1 MLTKCKILV
10 AGTAGFCFGVD
21 RAVKIVYNN
30 LNNLNNVVTLGPII
44 HNQSVV
50 SDLESKGVRVVNDV
64 DDVKSGQTVI
74 IRSHGVS
81 ADVYKRL
88 SEMNVN
94 VVDATCPFVSRIHK
108 IVKEKS
114 RDGYLVAIAGD
125 KTHPE
130 VIGISGHCES
140 ECYVFSQLDELKLL
154 LSQVEN
160 ENMIFVAQ
168 TTFNKQLWERCKEY
182 IQSVNKSA
190 LIFDTICDATS
201 KRQEEAISIASKADK
216 MIIVGD
222 RHSSNTLKLKS
233 ICSEYCPCYLV
244 EEAKELYDLDFYS
257 VHYLGISAGASTPAY
272 IIQEVKKTMS
282 DILENKEEEFNFEE
296 AIEQS
301 LKRIYIGARVTGI
314 VTAVNKTEVLVD
326 IGTKHTGVIPRDELS
341 ADSSKL
347 PEEVVS
353 VGDEVEVI
361 VLKTNDQE
369 GVDTLSKK
377 QVDAMVGFENVVKAY
392 EEKTV
397 LTGVVTNIL
406 KRGVLV
412 STKGFKVFIPAS
424 QATERRGDSLDDLLN
439 KTVDFKI
446 IDVDKTRNRA
456 VGSIRIIATEKR
468 AEERAKFF
476 ESAEVGQVV
485 TGKVKSVTDYGA
497 FVDLGG
503 VDGLVRKIDLT
514 WARIKH
520 PSDVVSVGDEIEVT
534 IKSIDKESEKVSLS
548 LKKEEDNPW
557 IIFSKNYG
565 VGQVITVKIVSITSF
580 GAFAQIIEGIDGLI
594 HISQIANQRVDN
606 VADILSVGQEVE
618 VKITEIDEDNKR
630 ISLSMRALL
639 PEPEKVEKPVEE
651 EDTAEALSDEPNVV
665 YSTENPPTFDEEEEP
680 TEEKADEAVEET
692 AEEPALDKAEEP
704 AEESVEEPTEEKA
717 DEAVEETAE
726 EPVPEKVEEP
736 AEESAEEPTEEK
748 ADEVAEETAEEPAQ
762 EKAEEPAEESAEEPA
777 EESAEEPTEEK
788 ADEAVEETAEEPVP
802 EKAEE
807 PAVESAE

>member
-10 AGTAGFCFGVD
+10 AETAGFCFGVD

-30 LNNLNNVVTLGPII
+30 LNDLNNVVTLGPII

-50 SDLESKGVRVVNDV
+50 FDLESKGVGVVNDV
-64 DDVKSGQTVI
+64 DEVKSGQTVI

-88 SEMNVN
+88 NEMSVN

-108 IVKEKS
+108 IVNEKS
-114 RDGYLVAIAGD
+114 SEGYLVAIAGD
-125 KTHPE
+125 RSHPE

-140 ECYVFSQLDELKLL
+140 KCYVFSSIEELKAVLRD
-154 LSQVEN
+154 VDN
-160 ENMIFVAQ
+160 EKIIFVAQ
-168 TTFNKQLWERCKEY
+168 TTFNKQLWEKCREY
-182 IQSVNKSA
+182 IHSSLKSA

-201 KRQEEAISIASKADK
+201 KRQEEAISIASEADK
-216 MIIVGD
+216 MIIVGG

-244 EEAKELYDLDFYS
+244 EEAKELYDLDFER

-282 DILENKEEEFNFEE
+282 DILENREEFNFEE

-301 LKRIYIGARVTGI
+301 LKKIYIGARVTGI
-314 VTAVNKTEVLVD
+314 VTAVNKTEALVD
-326 IGTKHTGVIPRDELS
+326 IGTKHTGVIPKDELTN
-341 ADSSKL
+341 DSSKS

-377 QVDAMVGFENVVKAY
+377 QVDAIAGFENVAKAY

-412 STKGFKVFIPAS
+412 STNGFKVFIPAS
-424 QATERRGDSLDDLLN
+424 QATERRSDNLDDLLN
-439 KTVDFKI
+439 KTVEYKVI
-446 IDVDKTRNRA
+446 EVDRNRSRA

-548 LKKEEDNPW
+548 LKKDEDNPW
-557 IIFSKNYG
+557 TIFDKNYG

-618 VKITEIDEDNKR
+618 VKITEIDEENKR

-639 PEPEKVEKPVEE
+639 PEPEKEEPAEAEEVEE
-651 EDTAEALSDEPNVV
+651 PESNIV
-665 YSTENPPTFDEEEEP
+665 YSTENPPAFDEEEEVA
-680 TEEKADEAVEET
+680 EEKAEEPVEEAT
-692 AEEPALDKAEEP
+692 EEAAEEKSEEPAEEP
-704 AEESVEEPTEEKA
+704 AE
-717 DEAVEETAE
+717 
-726 EPVPEKVEEP
+726 
-736 AEESAEEPTEEK
+736 
-748 ADEVAEETAEEPAQ
+748 
-762 EKAEEPAEESAEEPA
+762 
-777 EESAEEPTEEK
+777 
-788 ADEAVEETAEEPVP
+788 
-802 EKAEE
+802 
-807 PAVESAE
+807 